1 MDDDTAF
8 GDAVVR
14 FYENNP
20 KVLDK
25 LRAILRGKVPGVSL
39 RMLDCLVTN
48 YSKAKNVIITR
59 PDGTSVHVYQ
69 QYKAHLRGYS
79 KKKFDPFARR
89 GRVVVQF
96 STGAIETTIAQLSFF
111 RWAISTGVVDY
122 ASDHSADLEA
132 YYTNSRGGKV
142 STGMITDDA
151 KKIAPVVLDKA
162 HVVVDT
168 ASHVLMF

>member
-1 MDDDTAF
+1 MDDDSAF
-8 GDAVVR
+8 GDAVIR

-20 KVLDK
+20 RVLDK

-48 YSKAKNVIITR
+48 YSKTKNVVIAR
-59 PDGTSVHVYQ
+59 PDGSSVHVYQ

-96 STGAIETTIAQLSFF
+96 SSGAIETTIAQLSFF
-111 RWAISTGVVDY
+111 RWAITNGVVDY
-122 ASDHSADLEA
+122 ASDHSVDLEA
-132 YYTNSRGGKV
+132 YYTNNRGSKAVAANVDGE
-142 STGMITDDA
+142 
-151 KKIAPVVLDKA
+151 KKAVTPCGDNESVAQETSCVL
-162 HVVVDT
+162 
-168 ASHVLMF
+168 LF